1 LDFTEQHKFFKKA
14 SQKVHFSVSRKD
26 PSTLFSIMHSGTTS
40 MALSYTFSHETQTT
54 MPLKIDLLLELESS
68 LGVTAVAEKTTVYP
82 KRSLGDDQ
90 YAPNKKRRLWKKTVR
105 FCDDKNTVVYRH
117 LSNEDLKRAWMNQD
131 DYKAIR
137 QENRNT
143 LVALKK
149 VMGKLHI
156 LDSEYCIRGLETFIS
171 ILIFGADRKKNL
183 KIARVV
189 LNEQNIQRA
198 SGISDPTTLT
208 AVSMILSR
216 ESRIKALQSASFDAS
231 P

>member
-1 LDFTEQHKFFKKA
+1 
-14 SQKVHFSVSRKD
+14 
-26 PSTLFSIMHSGTTS
+26 
-40 MALSYTFSHETQTT
+40 MALSHTFSYEAQTT
-54 MPLKIDLLLELESS
+54 MPQNIDVLLELEPA
-68 LGVTAVAEKTTVYP
+68 LGVTATVVAEKTTGAHP

-90 YAPNKKRRLWKKTVR
+90 YAPNKKRRLSKKTVQ
-105 FCDDKNTVVYRH
+105 FCEDKNTVVYRH
-117 LSNEDLKRAWMNQD
+117 LSNEDLKQAWMNQD
-131 DYKAIR
+131 DYKVIR

-143 LVALKK
+143 IVALNK

-171 ILIFGADRKKNL
+171 ILIFGTDRKKNL
-183 KIARVV
+183 KIVRVI

-198 SGISDPTTLT
+198 SGIFDPTTLT

-216 ESRIKALQSASFDAS
+216 ESRIKALHSASFDAR

>member
-1 LDFTEQHKFFKKA
+1 
-14 SQKVHFSVSRKD
+14 
-26 PSTLFSIMHSGTTS
+26 MHSGTS
-40 MALSYTFSHETQTT
+40 MALSHSLETQTT
-54 MPLKIDLLLELESS
+54 MPQKIDLLLELESA
-68 LGVTAVAEKTTVYP
+68 LGVTAVAEKTTAHP

-90 YAPNKKRRLWKKTVR
+90 YAPNKKRRLSKKTVQ
-105 FCDDKNTVVYRH
+105 FCEDKNTVVYRH
-117 LSNEDLKRAWMNQD
+117 LSNEDLKQAWMNQD

-143 LVALKK
+143 IVALKK

-171 ILIFGADRKKNL
+171 VFLFGTDREKNL
-183 KIARVV
+183 KIARVI

-198 SGISDPTTLT
+198 SGIFDPTTLT